1 MVDGHVVLER
11 WIFFIKPTHQ
21 RRGKDAIMAAHL
33 VCTCDRSR
41 SLFFFFAAQ
50 IDPGHVGGR
59 VRDGKQM
66 ADV

>member
-1 MVDGHVVLER
+1 LSGG
-11 WIFFIKPTHQ
+11 FSSSSPPTNE
-21 RRGKDAIMAAHL
+21 GKDAIMAAHL